1 MFRICSY
8 CNIKYRK
15 PGEVLDEFNV
25 FLEEFTS
32 FLIYIKKQNRP
43 SYLCEDY
50 NIDLLKIKTK
60 NHFNDYFDELVTN
73 GFFTKITLPTRIGDR
88 SSSLIDNIF
97 TNDTEENETSGILL
111 NHLSDHQII
120 FTYIEKL
127 SSTEKV
133 PKFITIEKNNA
144 ASIQNFIR
152 EMQTL
157 NVYDELNKSIDS
169 NPEHNYA
176 VLLKSN
182 KDVKHKCLPK
192 KSC

>member
-1 MFRICSY
+1 MC
-8 CNIKYRK
+8 
-15 PGEVLDEFNV
+15 G
-25 FLEEFTS
+25 
-32 FLIYIKKQNRP
+32 
-43 SYLCEDY
+43 DY

-60 NHFNDYFDELVTN
+60 NHFNDYFDKFVTN
-73 GFFTKITLPTRIGDR
+73 GFSKVTLPTRIEDR

-97 TNDTEENETSGILL
+97 TNDTEEKETSGILL

-127 SSTEKV
+127 SYIEKV

-169 NPEHNYA
+169 NPKHNYE
-176 VLLKSN
+176 VLLKSI
-182 KDVKHKCLPK
+182 KDVKDKCLPK
-192 KSC
+192 KLLNITKRNTKNLNE